1 MSSITESMRPT
12 PDGTPPRTTGEAFVR
27 AGASGAR
34 ATHPLAT
41 IPLTQLLYL
50 AGIGPALLL
59 GVPAVMRAAED
70 AGQGATVALG
80 IVLQVLTLVGPYA
93 ALWLW
98 LRYYERRSFFASTG
112 LGFGWKALTGL
123 LGGTALAVAYI
134 AGWIGTA
141 LAAGTARLEEVWSFG
156 PDGPV
161 LVGLV
166 ALAMLLVRIV
176 MIGVEE
182 QLFRGWMLQAVA
194 LRWGRTAGVL
204 LSSVFF
210 SLFHFTFIG
219 FYLAGGDPHRAH
231 WVLMLNIFLWAVLAA
246 LVTLRTGNLW
256 AATGFHAAAL
266 ILPSALFTVAVPPG
280 GEGTSAWFPLDQ
292 AAGAIVVYLP
302 EPSLYTGGVGFA
314 GLFEGLPAT
323 GVLVVLV
330 PLAWWWL
337 RRGEAREAADRAA
350 PGHSSS

>member
-1 MSSITESMRPT
+1 MSSITESTPPS
-12 PDGTPPRTTGEAFVR
+12 PDGTPPRTTGDAFVR
-27 AGASGAR
+27 AGASGER

-50 AGIGPALLL
+50 AGVAPALLL
-59 GVPAVMRAAED
+59 GLPAVMRAAED
-70 AGQGATVALG
+70 AGQGAAVALG
-80 IVLQVLTLVGPYA
+80 IVLQILTLVGPYA

-98 LRYYERRSFFASTG
+98 LRHYERRSFFASTG
-112 LGFGWKALTGL
+112 LGFGWKSLTGL
-123 LGGTALAVAYI
+123 LWGTALAVAYI
-134 AGWIGTA
+134 AGWIGIA
-141 LAAGTARLEEVWSFG
+141 LAAGAARVAETWSFG

-161 LVGLV
+161 LVGL
-166 ALAMLLVRIV
+166 AAFSMLLIRIV

-219 FYLAGGDPHRAH
+219 FYLAGGDPHQAH

-280 GEGTSAWFPLDQ
+280 GEGTPAWFPLDQ
-292 AAGAIVVYLP
+292 AVGAIIVYLP
-302 EPSLYTGGVGFA
+302 EPTLYTGGVGFA

-323 GVLVVLV
+323 GVLAVMAAA
-330 PLAWWWL
+330 AWWWL
-337 RRGEAREAADRAA
+337 RRGEAREAAEHARR
-350 PGHSSS
+350 GHSSS

>member
-1 MSSITESMRPT
+1 MSSINESTRPS
-12 PDGTPPRTTGEAFVR
+12 PGGAPPGTTGDAFVR

-34 ATHPLAT
+34 VTHPLAT

-50 AGIGPALLL
+50 LGTGPALLL
-59 GVPAVMRAAED
+59 GLPAVMRAAED
-70 AGQGATVALG
+70 AGQGATIALG
-80 IVLQVLTLVGPYA
+80 IVLQVLMLLGPYA

-112 LGFGWKALTGL
+112 LGFRWRSLTGL
-123 LGGTALAVAYI
+123 LWGMALAIAYI

-141 LAAGTARLEEVWSFG
+141 LLAGTARVERVWSFEPEG
-156 PDGPV
+156 PL

-166 ALAMLLVRIV
+166 VLYMLVIRVV
-176 MIGVEE
+176 MIGIEE

-210 SLFHFTFIG
+210 SLFHFTFVG
-219 FYLAGGDPHRAH
+219 FYLAGGEPHRFH
-231 WVLMLNIFLWAVLAA
+231 WVLVLNIFLWAVLAA

-256 AATGFHAAAL
+256 AAVGFHAAAL

-280 GEGTSAWFPLDQ
+280 GEGTPAWFPLDQ
-292 AAGAIVVYLP
+292 AVGAVIVHLP
-302 EPSLYTGGVGFA
+302 EPSLYAGGVGFA

-323 GVLVVLV
+323 AVLAVMV

-337 RRGEAREAADRAA
+337 RRGEARDAADRAA
-350 PGHSSS
+350 ADHSSS